1 MGAIQA
7 AQPGVGMITMW
18 LREVVGWLLVL
29 IGLAVFILIIIM
41 LRQPTPLF
49 CESIPLLLIGTLVF
63 RGGTHLLKVAVAAR
77 VCLQGQ
83 PPQPG
88 QTASPSRQPL
98 PRP

>member
-1 MGAIQA
+1 
-7 AQPGVGMITMW
+7 MITMW
-18 LREVVGWLLVL
+18 LREVAGWLLVL
-29 IGLAVFILIIIM
+29 AGLAVFTLIIIM

-77 VCLQGQ
+77 ICMQGQ

-88 QTASPSRQPL
+88 QAASPSRQPL

>member
-1 MGAIQA
+1 
-7 AQPGVGMITMW
+7 MITMW
-18 LREVVGWLLVL
+18 LREIAGWLLVL
-29 IGLAVFILIIIM
+29 AGLAVFTLIIIM

-83 PPQPG
+83 PPLPG
-88 QTASPSRQPL
+88 QADPTNRKPL